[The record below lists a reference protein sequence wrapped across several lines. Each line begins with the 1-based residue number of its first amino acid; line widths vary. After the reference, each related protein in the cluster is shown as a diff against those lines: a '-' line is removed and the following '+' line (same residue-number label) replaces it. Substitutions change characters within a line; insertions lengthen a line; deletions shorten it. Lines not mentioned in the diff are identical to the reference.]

1 MSIFR
6 PRPPQVLSDIT
17 AQPFGG
23 SSSPFANT
31 SSESFSQREYD
42 DPDYAH
48 LGLDDQPEEEE
59 DLSNWVVFFVIGDP
73 WTEALVPVVKA
84 HDIMYQRC

>member
-6 PRPPQVLSDIT
+6 PRPPQAVSDIT
-17 AQPFGG
+17 SQSFGG

-31 SSESFSQREYD
+31 SSSESFSQRDYD

-59 DLSNWVVFFVIGDP
+59 DFKEPCLGWRK
-73 WTEALVPVVKA
+73 LV
-84 HDIMYQRC
+84 DL